1 MAGQRISR
9 EQGALF
15 LRQWVESAPDR
26 TRAELA
32 QALGI
37 AQGELN
43 KALAGTAPI
52 PAKACQVL
60 GWRRLA
66 AKPRRDQRGGR
77 NRVTGYLLPAGSVRA
92 EG

>member
-15 LRQWVESAPDR
+15 LRQWVESTPEWTSAERAR
-26 TRAELA
+26 T
-32 QALGI
+32 LGI
-37 AQGELN
+37 SQGELN
-43 KALAGTAPI
+43 KAMAGTAPI

-60 GWRRLA
+60 GWQRLT
-66 AKPRRDQRGGR
+66 AKPRRDQLGGR
-77 NRVTGYLLPAGSVRA
+77 NRVTGYLLPAVSVRA